1 MGKDNKLHIIILGRR
16 NSGKSS
22 LINALTGQNIAIV
35 SEVAGTTTDLVKR
48 SYEIP
53 DFASVIF
60 IDTAGIDDTGTLGE
74 MRVEKTRN
82 TISQADMALIV
93 ITDNRFEEHEQQLVE
108 QLKKQEI
115 PFLVIHN
122 KRDEVALTP
131 DLKEKLTATYNCP
144 VIDFST
150 REDNTTPILDTLKSI
165 WKKPK
170 TATTTALP
178 EALPTGRRAVTV
190 NDQQY
195 DRRLRAMKM
204 NALATE
210 LERQLE
216 DPESYKQLGFEDRLT
231 LLVDAEWNRRQNNK
245 LTRYIRNAHFSD
257 ANATIEGIEYIEDRH
272 LDKGKMLRFATC
284 NYVDEGRHIILKGAS
299 GNGKTYIACAL
310 GNAACRKFKTVR
322 YIRLPDLLDELTI
335 ARANNEFSK
344 VIKAY
349 KKVDLLI
356 LDEWLIRKLTPND
369 AFNLLEII
377 EARIEKSM
385 IFCTQYHSEGWYERI
400 NSDPD
405 NDSPISDAI
414 IDRIVNNA
422 YDIMI
427 DGEISMRKR
436 HGLPEGAEP

>member
-1 MGKDNKLHIIILGRR
+1 MI
-16 NSGKSS
+16 S
-22 LINALTGQNIAIV
+22 
-35 SEVAGTTTDLVKR
+35 
-48 SYEIP
+48 
-53 DFASVIF
+53 
-60 IDTAGIDDTGTLGE
+60 
-74 MRVEKTRN
+74 N
-82 TISQADMALIV
+82 TI
-93 ITDNRFEEHEQQLVE
+93 EQ
-108 QLKKQEI
+108 
-115 PFLVIHN
+115 
-122 KRDEVALTP
+122 
-131 DLKEKLTATYNCP
+131 
-144 VIDFST
+144 
-150 REDNTTPILDTLKSI
+150 
-165 WKKPK
+165 
-170 TATTTALP
+170 
-178 EALPTGRRAVTV
+178 
-190 NDQQY
+190 
-195 DRRLRAMKM
+195 LRAMKM
-204 NALATE
+204 NAFASE
-210 LERQLE
+210 LERQIK
-216 DPESYKQLGFEDRLT
+216 DTDSYKQLGFEDRLT

-245 LTRYIRNAHFSD
+245 LDRYIRNARFSD

-272 LDKGKMLRFATC
+272 LDKGRMLRLSTC

-335 ARANNEFSK
+335 ARANNEFRK

-385 IFCTQYHSEGWYERI
+385 IFCTQYHAEDWYDCI
-400 NSDPD
+400 NSDTE

-427 DGEISMRKR
+427 DGEVSMRKR